1 MSTVTDEYLAKT
13 GLSYFWGRI
22 KTIFATKTELG
33 DKVDKVAGK
42 GLSTEDYTSAEKTK
56 LTNIQAN
63 AQVNAIDSV
72 SVNNTALTPDANKN
86 VNVIVPTATSQLT
99 NDNNFQNA
107 TQVSTAIQSA
117 ISGITGITFNFDYS
131 SFEELPAVG
140 EVGTIYFIPDA
151 TATSPNV
158 YTEYVWNDNDEE
170 YEQIGSA
177 EIDVDSLWS
186 KSDLT
191 AITTAEIDTILAN

>member
-86 VNVIVPTATSQLT
+86 VNVTVPTATSQLT

-107 TQVSTAIQSA
+107 TQVSAAIQSA

-191 AITTAEIDTILAN
+191 AITTAEIDQILAN

>member
-22 KTIFATKTELG
+22 KLIFATKTELG
-33 DKVDKVAGK
+33 DKVDKVTGK
-42 GLSTEDYTSAEKTK
+42 GLSTEDYTSADKAK
-56 LTNIQAN
+56 LTNIEAN
-63 AQVNAIDSV
+63 AEVNDINSV
-72 SVNNTALTPDANKN
+72 SVNSTPVSPDANKN
-86 VNVIVPTATSQLT
+86 VNITVPTATSQLT

-107 TQVSTAIQSA
+107 TQVNTAIQAA

-131 SFEELPAVG
+131 SFEDLPAVG
-140 EVGTIYFIPDA
+140 QTGTIYFIPDA
-151 TATSPNV
+151 TAASPNV
-158 YTEYVWNDNDEE
+158 YTEYVWNDNEEE

-186 KSDLT
+186 KTDLT
-191 AITTAEIDTILAN
+191 AITTAEIDTILAS

>member
-1 MSTVTDEYLAKT
+1 MADEYLNNT
-13 GLSYFWGRI
+13 GLGYFWNRI
-22 KTIFATKTELG
+22 KVVLATKTELAG
-33 DKVDKVAGK
+33 KVDKVQGK
-42 GLSTEDYTSAEKTK
+42 GLSEEDYTSTEKAK

-86 VNVIVPTATSQLT
+86 VNVTVPTATSQLT

-107 TQVSTAIQSA
+107 TQVNAAISAA

-131 SFEELPAVG
+131 SFEDLPAVG

-177 EIDVDSLWS
+177 EIDVSTLWS
-186 KSDLT
+186 KSELV
-191 AITTAEIDTILAN
+191 AITTAEIDTILAS

>member
-1 MSTVTDEYLAKT
+1 MADEYLNNT
-13 GLSYFWGRI
+13 GLGYFWDRI
-22 KTIFATKTELG
+22 KVVLATKTELAG
-33 DKVDKVAGK
+33 KVDKVQGK
-42 GLSTEDYTSAEKTK
+42 GLSTEDYTSAEKNK
-56 LTNIQAN
+56 LMNIEAN
-63 AQVNAIDSV
+63 AEVNDINSI
-72 SVNNTALTPDANKN
+72 SVNTAPVSPDANKN
-86 VNVIVPTATSQLT
+86 VNITVPTATSQLT

-107 TQVSTAIQSA
+107 TQVNAAISAA

-131 SFEELPAVG
+131 SFEDLPAVG

-177 EIDVDSLWS
+177 EIDVSTLWS
-186 KSDLT
+186 KSELV
-191 AITTAEIDTILAN
+191 AITTAEIDTILAS